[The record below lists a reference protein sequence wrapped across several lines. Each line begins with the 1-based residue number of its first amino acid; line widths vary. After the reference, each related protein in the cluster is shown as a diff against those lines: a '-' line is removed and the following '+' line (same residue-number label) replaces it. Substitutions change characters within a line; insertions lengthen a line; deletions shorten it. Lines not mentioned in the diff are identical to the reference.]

1 MKAHRPVALIILD
14 GWGIREAEAGNAVV
28 LGNTPNYD
36 RWTETL
42 ERSVLD
48 ASGEAVGLPEGQMG
62 NSEVGHMNLGAG
74 RIIYQDL
81 TRINRAVSD
90 GSFFENEVLVT
101 ALDKVQG
108 KGKLHLV
115 GLFGEG
121 GVHSHSDH
129 MYALLQLAKRKKIEP
144 ILHLITDG
152 RDTPPQSALSFAKK
166 LEASRKENPVWVVSV
181 CGRYY
186 AMDRDR
192 RWERT
197 EKPIGSLPY
206 TEEKRGG
213 RAATASEV
221 LEASYAEGVLDE
233 FVLPVALD
241 VGEKRV
247 TVEPGDCLIFY
258 NFRADRTRQLVR
270 SFMSPKFDGF
280 EREFIPDVDILSM
293 TSYSHPFTA
302 SVMFP
307 EAEINSPL
315 SEVLSRAGCQ
325 QFHTAETEKYP
336 HVTYFFNCGREKPFE
351 GEARHLEPSP
361 KVATYDLQPEM
372 SAVLLTEAILDR
384 LQKQDDDFILIN
396 FANPDMVGHTGVL
409 EAAIQAVEVVDE
421 CAGRVVEAVNNKGG
435 VAIVTADHGNCEC
448 MIDEATGGPHT
459 YHTTQPVPLL
469 IIGEGDR
476 RLRPGGIL
484 ADVAPTILELMGI
497 PKSPQMTGQSLVGG
511 TSGAELPD

>member
-14 GWGIREAEAGNAVV
+14 GWGIREIETANAVA

-42 ERSVLD
+42 ERSVVN

-81 TRINRAVSD
+81 TRINRAIAD

-108 KGKLHLV
+108 KGKLHLI
-115 GLFGEG
+115 GLLGEG

-129 MYALLQLAKRKKIEP
+129 MYALLQLAKRKHIEP

-152 RDTPPQSALSFAKK
+152 RDTPPQSALSFARK
-166 LEASRKENPVWVVSV
+166 LEASQKETPVLVASV

-186 AMDRDR
+186 TMDRDR
-192 RWERT
+192 RWERI
-197 EKPIGSLPY
+197 EKGYRLLALHEG
-206 TEEKRGG
+206 EEGKT
-213 RAATASEV
+213 AATASEA
-221 LEASYAEGVLDE
+221 LEASYADGLSDE

-241 VGEKRV
+241 VGEEKV
-247 TVEPGDCLIFY
+247 TVEPGDCLLFY
-258 NFRADRTRQLVR
+258 NFRADRMRQIVHAL
-270 SFMSPKFDGF
+270 MSSEFEGF
-280 EREFIPDVDILSM
+280 EREFIDDVDILSM
-293 TSYSHPFTA
+293 TSYSDEFTA
-302 SVMFP
+302 RVLFP
-307 EAEINSPL
+307 EEEIDSPL
-315 SEVLSRAGCQ
+315 AEVLSQAGCQ

-336 HVTYFFNCGREKPFE
+336 HVTYFFNCGREQPVE
-351 GEARHLEPSP
+351 GEVRHLESSP

-372 SAVLLTEAILDR
+372 SAYPLTEVILDR

-396 FANPDMVGHTGVL
+396 FANPDMVGHTGDL
-409 EAAIQAVEVVDE
+409 EAAIKAVEVVDE
-421 CAGRVVEAVNNKGG
+421 CAGRVVEAVNKKGG

-448 MIDEATGGPHT
+448 MIDEETGEPHT
-459 YHTTQPVPLL
+459 YHTTQPVPLF
-469 IIGEGDR
+469 IIGEDDR
-476 RLRPGGIL
+476 RLRPDGIL
-484 ADVAPTILELMGI
+484 ADVAPTVLELMGI
-497 PKSPQMTGQSLVGG
+497 AQSPEMTGQSLIERR
-511 TSGAELPD
+511 GA

>member
-14 GWGIREAEAGNAVV
+14 GWGIREAETGNAVV
-28 LGNTPNYD
+28 LGHTPNYD
-36 RWTETL
+36 RWTDTL
-42 ERSVLD
+42 ERSVLN

-74 RIIYQDL
+74 RIVYQDL
-81 TRINRAVSD
+81 TRINQAIGD
-90 GSFFENEVLVT
+90 GSFSENEVLGT

-129 MYALLQLAKRKKIEP
+129 MYALLQWAKRKKVEP
-144 ILHLITDG
+144 ILHVITDG
-152 RDTPPQSALSFAKK
+152 RDSPPQSALSFAKK
-166 LEASRKENPVWVVSV
+166 LEECRKEYPALVASV

-197 EKPIGSLPY
+197 EQGYRLLALHQG
-206 TEEKRGG
+206 EKGK
-213 RAATASEV
+213 TAPTTSEA
-221 LEASYAEGVLDE
+221 LEASYASGVSDE

-241 VGEKRV
+241 VGEERV
-247 TVEPGDCLIFY
+247 SVEPGDCLLFY
-258 NFRADRTRQLVR
+258 NFRADRMRQLVR
-270 SFMSPKFDGF
+270 SFMSPEFDGF
-280 EREFIPDVDILSM
+280 ERELIPDVDILSI
-293 TSYSHPFTA
+293 TSYGDQFTTR
-302 SVMFP
+302 VMFP
-307 EAEINSPL
+307 EAEIGSPL
-315 SEVLSRAGCQ
+315 GEVLSQASCQ

-336 HVTYFFNCGREKPFE
+336 HVTYFFNCGRETPYE
-351 GEARHLEPSP
+351 GEVRHLEPSP

-372 SAVLLTEAILDR
+372 SAYPLTEVILDR
-384 LQKQDDDFILIN
+384 LQKENDDFILIN

-409 EAAIQAVEVVDE
+409 KAAIKAVEVVDE
-421 CAGRVVEAVNNKGG
+421 CAGRVVEAINKKGG

-448 MIDEATGGPHT
+448 MIDDATGEPHT
-459 YHTTQPVPLL
+459 YHTTQPVPLF
-469 IIGEGDR
+469 IIGGGDH

-484 ADVAPTILELMGI
+484 ADVAPTVLELMGL
-497 PKSPQMTGQSLVGG
+497 PKSAEMTGQSLID
-511 TSGAELPD
+511 PD

>member
-1 MKAHRPVALIILD
+1 MKAQRPVALIIFD

-28 LGNTPNYD
+28 LGHTPNYD
-36 RWTETL
+36 RWTGTL

-74 RIIYQDL
+74 RIVYQSL

-129 MYALLQLAKRKKIEP
+129 MYALLQLAKGKKIEP

-152 RDTPPQSALSFAKK
+152 RDTPPQSALSFAKR
-166 LEASRKENPVWVVSV
+166 LEASRQENPALVASV

-197 EKPIGSLPY
+197 EKAYRLLALHRG
-206 TEEKRGG
+206 EEG
-213 RAATASEV
+213 RTAATASEA
-221 LEASYAEGVLDE
+221 LKASYADGVSDE

-270 SFMSPKFDGF
+270 SFMSSKFDGF

-293 TSYSHPFTA
+293 TSYSDPFTA

-372 SAVLLTEAILDR
+372 SVYPLTEAILDR

-409 EAAIQAVEVVDE
+409 EAAIKAVEAVDQ
-421 CAGRVVEAVNNKGG
+421 CAGRVIEAVNKKGG

-448 MIDEATGGPHT
+448 MIDEATGEPHT
-459 YHTTQPVPLL
+459 YHTTQPVPLF
-469 IIGEGDR
+469 IIGGGDR
-476 RLRPGGIL
+476 SLRPGGIL
-484 ADVAPTILELMGI
+484 ADVAPTVLELMGI
-497 PKSPQMTGQSLVGG
+497 PTSPEMTGQRLIDS
-511 TSGAELPD
+511 SQD

>member
-14 GWGIREAEAGNAVV
+14 GWGIRKSETANAVV

-42 ERSVLD
+42 ERCLLN

-74 RIIYQDL
+74 RIVCQDL
-81 TRINRAVSD
+81 TRINRAVGD

-101 ALDKVQG
+101 ALDKVTG

-129 MYALLQLAKRKKIEP
+129 MDALLRLAKQKKIEP
-144 ILHLITDG
+144 ILHLIADG
-152 RDTPPQSALSFAKK
+152 RDTPPQSALSFVKK
-166 LEASRKENPVWVVSV
+166 LEASLKESPVLVASV

-197 EKPIGSLPY
+197 EKAYRLLALHQG
-206 TEEKRGG
+206 EEG
-213 RAATASEV
+213 RTAATASEA
-221 LEASYAEGVLDE
+221 LEASYAKGVSDE

-241 VGEKRV
+241 VGQKRV

-258 NFRADRTRQLVR
+258 NFRADRMRQIVQA
-270 SFMSPKFDGF
+270 FMSSEFDGF
-280 EREFIPDVDILSM
+280 ERQFIPDVEILSM
-293 TSYSHPFTA
+293 TSYGDRFTA
-302 SVMFP
+302 RVMFP
-307 EAEINSPL
+307 EVEIANPL
-315 SEVLSRAGCQ
+315 GEVLSQAGCQ
-325 QFHTAETEKYP
+325 QFHTAESEKYP
-336 HVTYFFNCGREKPFE
+336 HVTYFFNCDREQPFE
-351 GEARHLEPSP
+351 GEARYLEPSP
-361 KVATYDLQPEM
+361 KVATYDLKPEM
-372 SAVLLTEAILDR
+372 SAYPLTEVILDR

-409 EAAIQAVEVVDE
+409 EAAIKAVEVVDQ
-421 CAGRVVEAVNNKGG
+421 CAGRVVEAVNKKGG

-448 MIDEATGGPHT
+448 MIDEATGEPHT
-459 YHTTQPVPLL
+459 YHTTQPVPLF
-469 IIGEGDR
+469 IIGGGDL
-476 RLRPGGIL
+476 RLRSGGIL

-497 PKSPQMTGQSLVGG
+497 PKSQEMTGQSLIEPG
-511 TSGAELPD
+511 LD

>member
-1 MKAHRPVALIILD
+1 MKAQRPVALIILD
-14 GWGIREAEAGNAVV
+14 GWGIREIETANAVV
-28 LGNTPNYD
+28 LGHTPNYD
-36 RWTETL
+36 RWTDTL

-48 ASGEAVGLPEGQMG
+48 ASGEAVGLPQGQMG

-81 TRINRAVSD
+81 TRINQAIRD

-152 RDTPPQSALSFAKK
+152 RDTPPQSAVSFAKK
-166 LEASRKENPVWVVSV
+166 LEASLKENPALVASV

-192 RWERT
+192 RWDRAQKAYRLLTLHQGEEGRT
-197 EKPIGSLPY
+197 
-206 TEEKRGG
+206 
-213 RAATASEV
+213 AATTSEA
-221 LEASYAEGVLDE
+221 LEASYADGLSDE

-241 VGEKRV
+241 VGKRKV

-258 NFRADRTRQLVR
+258 NFRADRIRQIVQAFISSR
-270 SFMSPKFDGF
+270 FDGF
-280 EREFIPDVDILSM
+280 VRELIPDVDTLSM
-293 TSYSHPFTA
+293 TAYSDQFTA

-307 EAEINSPL
+307 EAEIDSPL
-315 SEVLSRAGCQ
+315 VEVLSQAGCQ
-325 QFHTAETEKYP
+325 QFHIAETEKYP
-336 HVTYFFNCGREKPFE
+336 HVTYFFNCGREQPFE
-351 GEARHLEPSP
+351 GEARYLEPSP
-361 KVATYDLQPEM
+361 KIATYDLQPEM
-372 SAVLLTEAILDR
+372 SAYPLTEVILDR
-384 LQKQDDDFILIN
+384 LRKQADDFILIN
-396 FANPDMVGHTGVL
+396 FANPDMVAHTGVL
-409 EAAIQAVEVVDE
+409 DAAIKAVEAVDK
-421 CAGRVVEAVNNKGG
+421 CAGRVVEAVNAKGG

-448 MIDEATGGPHT
+448 MIDEATGEPHT
-459 YHTTQPVPLL
+459 YHTTQPVPLF
-469 IIGEGDR
+469 IIGEGDCT
-476 RLRPGGIL
+476 LRPGGIL
-484 ADVAPTILELMGI
+484 ADVAPTVLELMGI
-497 PKSPQMTGQSLVGG
+497 PKSPEMTGQSLID
-511 TSGAELPD
+511 SSPR